1 MNDDRFAAYEVK
13 WAAFRRLEEEILPTN
28 KQAIFDV
35 LVAAG
40 IQLVTV
46 DFDGYGDEG
55 HLEEPVGFD
64 AANKEMPLPSASIT
78 VQQVEFES
86 SMIVEASTSVGE
98 FINNLASDL
107 LQKTHGGWQDGE
119 GAYGTFS
126 FNLVARTITLQYH
139 ERYVETEYHEHEF

>member
-1 MNDDRFAAYEVK
+1 MNDDRFAAYEAK
-13 WAAFRRLEEEILPTN
+13 WAAYRRLEEEILPDN
-28 KQAIFDV
+28 KRAIFDV

-55 HLEEPVGFD
+55 QLQEPVGFD
-64 AANKEMPLPSASIT
+64 AANKEISLPSASII
-78 VQQVEFES
+78 VRKVEFES
-86 SMIVEASTSVGE
+86 STIVEASTSVAE
-98 FINNLASDL
+98 FVNNLTSDL

-126 FNLVARTITLQYH
+126 FDLEDRTITFQYH

>member
-1 MNDDRFAAYEVK
+1 MNDDRFAAYEAK
-13 WAAFRRLEEEILPTN
+13 WAAFRRLEEEVLPGN
-28 KQAIFDV
+28 KQAIFDA

-64 AANKEMPLPSASIT
+64 AANKDMPLPSASIS

-86 SMIVEASTSVGE
+86 STIVQASTTVSE
-98 FINNLASDL
+98 FIKNLTSDL

-119 GAYGTFS
+119 GAYGTFN
-126 FNLVARTITLQYH
+126 FNLEERTITLQYH

>member
-1 MNDDRFAAYEVK
+1 MNDDRFAAYEAK
-13 WAAFRRLEEEILPTN
+13 WAAFRRLEEEILPGN
-28 KQAIFDV
+28 KQTIFDA

-55 HLEEPVGFD
+55 RMDEPTGFD
-64 AANKEMPLPSASIT
+64 GGNNEMELPVASID
-78 VQQVEFES
+78 VKQVEFES
-86 SMIVEASTSVGE
+86 STIVQASTTVSE
-98 FINNLASDL
+98 FIKNLTSDL
-107 LQKTHGGWQDGE
+107 LEKTHGGWEDGE

-126 FNLVARTITLQYH
+126 FNLEERTITLQYH